1 MSSLV
6 LRQHP
11 LLQWFDREPENTSL
25 IETRGTH
32 YVLQTRFRVTGVSMP
47 LVHIVQ
53 EQEKDQYTRVQAS
66 L

>member
-11 LLQWFDREPENTSL
+11 LLQWFDREPEDTSS

-32 YVLQTRFRVTGVSMP
+32 YVLQTRFRVTGVGMP

-53 EQEKDQYTRVQAS
+53 EQGKD
-66 L
+66 